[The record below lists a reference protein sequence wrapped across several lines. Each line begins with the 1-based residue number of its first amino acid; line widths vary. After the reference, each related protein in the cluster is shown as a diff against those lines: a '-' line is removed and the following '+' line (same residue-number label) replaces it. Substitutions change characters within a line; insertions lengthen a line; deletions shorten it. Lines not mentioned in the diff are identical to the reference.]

1 MGGIAVSDVEII
13 SIELLGEAQPGVWSW
28 RGRFGVPHHGCGQL
42 DRRPV
47 SGLRSGDTLTVRV
60 SQQRMT
66 WVDIEVLSLAPAIPR
81 ASLPDHDEWVP
92 GPSFRRISK
101 ECPLRE
107 GDIVLQTVRFS
118 KPDGSG
124 RTSKPRP
131 CVVVLVGSDAATLRA
146 VYGTNTAVRRNGSG
160 RRILDWKS
168 AGLRKPSVVARLDLT
183 VALATI
189 QARIGHLSEADKRR
203 LIGG

>member
-1 MGGIAVSDVEII
+1 MSDVEII
-13 SIELLGEAQPGVWSW
+13 SIELLDEVRPGVWSW

-42 DRRPV
+42 GRHPV
-47 SGLRSGDTLTVRV
+47 SGVRPGDTLTVRV
-60 SQQRMT
+60 CQQRLT
-66 WVDIEVLSLAPAIPR
+66 WVVVEILSLASSAR
-81 ASLPDHDEWVP
+81 RVSLPDYEEWVP

-107 GDIVLQTVRFS
+107 GDVVLQTVRFS

-183 VALATI
+183 VALTAI